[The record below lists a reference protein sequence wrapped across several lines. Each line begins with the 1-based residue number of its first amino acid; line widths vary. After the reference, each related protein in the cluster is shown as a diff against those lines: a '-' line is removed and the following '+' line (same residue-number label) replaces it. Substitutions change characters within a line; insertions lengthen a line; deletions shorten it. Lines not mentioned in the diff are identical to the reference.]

1 MAKAEE
7 LFGDEILF
15 IPDSD
20 NKTSNKDSDW
30 KRPLTKGEYLGHIK
44 DVTTRDVSF
53 TRDGTTYSA
62 TVYNYFF
69 EVAKENGIQSYTFKD
84 EQYSGSEYVGRTIK
98 GSGIFKFL
106 TPKEGDSF
114 SANPSGNDKYL
125 LFCKSIGIEVKR
137 EEREIDGKKVTVEI
151 MPSLSEE
158 DIQGKPAIRVVG
170 RGKPY
175 TNKNGKEIN
184 PWEVKF
190 VKSWDE
196 GESKDFNAE
205 IPF

>member
-15 IPDSD
+15 IPDEKKNISI
-20 NKTSNKDSDW
+20 NKDDW
-30 KRPLTKGEYLGHIK
+30 KRPLNEGEYLGHLK
-44 DVTTRDVSF
+44 DITTREVSF
-53 TRDGTTYSA
+53 KGYKA

-69 EVAKENGIQSYTFKD
+69 EVAKENGIKSYTFKD
-84 EQYSGSEYVGRTIK
+84 EEYSGSEYVGRTIK
-98 GSGIFKFL
+98 GSGVFKFL
-106 TPKEGDSF
+106 TPKEGDDF
-114 SANPSGNDKYL
+114 EANPSGNDKYL
-125 LFCKSIGIEVKR
+125 LFCKSIGIPVKQ
-137 EEREIDGKKVTVEI
+137 EEREIDGKKIKVEI

-158 DIQGKPAIRVVG
+158 DIVGKPAIGVVG

-175 TNKNGKEIN
+175 TNKNGKEIK
-184 PWEVKF
+184 PWYVKF

-196 GESKDFNAE
+196 GEVRNFNEE

>member
-20 NKTSNKDSDW
+20 KKTSNKNSDW

-44 DVTTRDVSF
+44 DITTREVSF
-53 TRDGTTYSA
+53 NGYKA
-62 TVYNYFF
+62 MVYNYFF
-69 EVAKENGIQSYTFKD
+69 EVSKENSVKTYTFKD
-84 EQYSGSEYVGRTIK
+84 EEYSGSEYEGRTIK
-98 GSGIFKFL
+98 GSGVFKFL
-106 TPKEGDSF
+106 APKKGDNFES
-114 SANPSGNDKYL
+114 NPSGNDKYL
-125 LFCKSIGIEVKR
+125 LFCKSIGVEVKR
-137 EEREIDGKKVTVEI
+137 EEREIGGKKVMVDI
-151 MPSLSEE
+151 MPSLSED
-158 DIQGKPAIRVVG
+158 DIQGKPAVAVVG

-175 TNKNGKEIN
+175 TNKSGKEIS

-196 GESKDFNAE
+196 GEQRDFNSE